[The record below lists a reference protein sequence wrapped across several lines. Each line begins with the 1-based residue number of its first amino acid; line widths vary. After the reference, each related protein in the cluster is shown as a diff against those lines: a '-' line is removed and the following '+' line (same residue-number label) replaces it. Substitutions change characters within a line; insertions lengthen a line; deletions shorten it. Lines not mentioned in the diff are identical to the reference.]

1 MGQTSTE
8 AKREIE
14 QTRAHLGET
23 LEALQLRAKRNLD
36 LKTQLQTNH
45 VLQLVVGTLVLAV
58 ILGLAGKSM
67 LLIGPP
73 PKTMTTLKEDAE
85 WAKQVL
91 KRNGK

>member
-8 AKREIE
+8 AKREVE

-58 ILGLAGKSM
+58 TGFAVSSH
-67 LLIGPP
+67 
-73 PKTMTTLKEDAE
+73 
-85 WAKQVL
+85 
-91 KRNGK
+91 